1 MLENKTIG
9 VVVPAYN
16 EEHLIGRVIET
27 IPDFVDALFIV
38 DDKSTDET
46 VAVVLKHQ
54 KAKKEK
60 VDVRL
65 VQLEKNRGQGF
76 AVAKGYRTALE
87 KKMNIVAVMDGDS
100 QMDPGDLQAICLPVA
115 QGEADYT
122 KGNRLFSG
130 EAWNIIP
137 RIRFLGNA
145 FLSLLTKITS
155 GYWHIAD
162 SQTGFTAISRKAIV
176 LLPLDDLYPRF
187 GYPNH
192 LLTMCNVYNLRVVN
206 VPITPIY
213 GIGERSSMRL
223 WKVIPTIFFLL
234 IKNFFWRIKEK
245 YIIRDFHPLVFFYA
259 LAFSLILGSLPLL
272 ARIIWVTVNTGSVP
286 PINTLAFMFSAI
298 TGLQSL
304 FFAMWFDMDY
314 NKRLK

>member
-27 IPDFVDALFIV
+27 IPDFVDELIIV
-38 DDKSTDET
+38 DDKSTDAT
-46 VAVVLKHQ
+46 ADVVFKYQ
-54 KAKKEK
+54 KAQKSGANIH
-60 VDVRL
+60 L
-65 VQLEKNRGQGF
+65 IQLPRNRGQGF
-76 AVAKGYRTALE
+76 AVAKGYRAALDQ
-87 KKMNIVAVMDGDS
+87 KIDIVAVMDGDS
-100 QMDPGDLQAICLPVA
+100 QMDPDDLRAICLPVA
-115 QGEADYT
+115 QGKVDYT

-137 RIRFLGNA
+137 RVRYLGNA

-162 SQTGFTAISRKAIV
+162 SQTGFTAISREAIT
-176 LLPLDDLYPRF
+176 LLPLDGLYPRF

-223 WKVIPTIFFLL
+223 WRVIPTIFFLL

-259 LAFSLILGSLPLL
+259 LSFLLILGSAPLL
-272 ARIIWVTVNTGSVP
+272 ARIIWITIITGNVP
-286 PINTLAFMFSAI
+286 PINALAFMFSSI

-304 FFAMWFDMDY
+304 LFAMWFDMDY